1 MPARQWCPLLMWLR
15 RLGLGRNPL
24 RRRSDVVESVVL
36 ALVLLLVPA
45 SVPMGVQTS
54 RIMFERGTRASAEH
68 AARSHQA
75 VAVLQENGTHVS
87 TSTGDSGL
95 SGKLMAKAVWQA
107 PNGDQRSGV
116 LDVGPQDRTGQRIPL
131 WTDDFGN
138 PAVPPETAAE
148 LRMQAVVVGLLV
160 AVGWLL
166 VVIAGYTVVRWRLD
180 RRRLAQWELEWAQA
194 HSRWGRHAA

>member
-1 MPARQWCPLLMWLR
+1 M
-15 RLGLGRNPL
+15 

-45 SVPMGVQTS
+45 SVPMGVQTG

-68 AARSHQA
+68 AARGHQT
-75 VAVLQENGTHVS
+75 VAVLQENGTNVG
-87 TSTGDSGL
+87 TPTGDSGL
-95 SGKLMAKAVWQA
+95 NGKLMAKAVWQA
-107 PNGDQRSGV
+107 PNGDRRSGA
-116 LDVGPQDRTGQRIPL
+116 LDVGPQDRSGQRISL
-131 WTDDFGN
+131 WTDDLGN
-138 PAVPPETAAE
+138 PAVRPETAAE
-148 LRMQAVVVGLLV
+148 LRMQAVVIGLLV

-166 VVIAGYTVVRWRLD
+166 VVIAGYAIARWQLD